1 MTGNSASSEELGN
14 TIREALEHYQDQGR
28 PLPYLLVA
36 CSINGVVTAAR
47 YSKGGN
53 GLLTEMLVD
62 AKEVMLLPLNMML
75 IDGGGEAARILVF
88 KGGVI
93 FH

>member
-1 MTGNSASSEELGN
+1 M
-14 TIREALEHYQDQGR
+14 
-28 PLPYLLVA
+28 
-36 CSINGVVTAAR
+36 AAR